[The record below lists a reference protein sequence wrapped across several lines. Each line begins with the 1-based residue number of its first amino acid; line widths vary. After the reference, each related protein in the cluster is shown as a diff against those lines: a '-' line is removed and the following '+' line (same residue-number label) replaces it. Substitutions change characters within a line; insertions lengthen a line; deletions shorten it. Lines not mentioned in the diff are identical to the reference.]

1 MPGSAL
7 HGNICVTLHTRI
19 TIALW
24 LAQPTDL
31 PQCLALLRRLERA
44 ATSDDPWAAH
54 WLANIQAQLTMLEHL
69 VIRKQRQLDRRFAG
83 LPDTISNQPGHN
95 PFPAQFTLTYAQL
108 TQPGARLIVL
118 LTRLDFVVRDILLAW
133 RLNLISADEKSDT
146 LRLFPRLIRQLYSY
160 VNRFRTTG
168 VTRDDVRRGTPL
180 ADSVT
185 RRLGKLP
192 GRLLA
197 EIHHHAE

>member
-7 HGNICVTLHTRI
+7 HGDICVTLHTRI
-19 TIALW
+19 AILLW
-24 LAQPTDL
+24 LAQPVDL
-31 PQCLALLRRLERA
+31 PQCLALLRRLEHAVR
-44 ATSDDPWAAH
+44 SDDPWATH
-54 WLANIQAQLTMLEHL
+54 WLANIQTQLAMLEHL

-83 LPDTISNQPGHN
+83 LPESISSQHGHN
-95 PFPAQFTLTYAQL
+95 PAPIQFTLAYAQL
-108 TQPGARLIVL
+108 TPPGSRLIVL
-118 LTRLDFVVRDILLAW
+118 LTRFDFLVRDILLAW
-133 RLNLISADEKSDT
+133 RLNLISAEEKSET

-168 VTRDDVRRGTPL
+168 VTRDDVRQGTPL
-180 ADSVT
+180 ADSAT